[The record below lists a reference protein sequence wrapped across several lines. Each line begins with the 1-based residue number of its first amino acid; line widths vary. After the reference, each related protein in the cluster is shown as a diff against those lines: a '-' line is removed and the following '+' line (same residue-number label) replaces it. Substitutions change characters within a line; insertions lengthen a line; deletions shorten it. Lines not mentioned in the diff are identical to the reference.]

1 MNKHWFKGFSCVAFI
16 RSTDTCDV
24 IIPVSSSDDASVL
37 RPPSAETWTD
47 FTATDHPNQIPAAN
61 FDPRNMQGSHSELQ
75 FHWEPVCSHC
85 LACFRL
91 MAIAMISQQINI
103 NKNKRGKRS
112 TQTASFIAISR
123 LLFITMATCER
134 EPWCVPLTDVTGLY
148 SLDMQMCWSNA
159 HCYSLPLRQMRLILF
174 VYLQSAFSPGKKR
187 RHRSLDASTGLKTN
201 ADFSRVASKQLRNR
215 EVELWLLSSLIS
227 SPVEGS
233 IGPWTWLRAD
243 WLPRWWVGGCQCE
256 GRSCFGRACVGIC
269 SMSTCEVQKMNP
281 ISQES
286 PTYVKYI
293 VPLYQFIYQ
302 ATECQLDSQ
311 DGAGIWRVVGAK
323 ALPQLSSSGWLH
335 LERCRCLPLHGGAYQ
350 GVVTFPKGRE
360 ASRRWRPAPKPESCR
375 FGSAPLM
382 KMSGRG
388 AQAVCQMSPQPGE
401 QMRWEDRMMKQPA
414 AHLQLGTSSWDKL
427 TMKEGEEAESEK
439 LESGKKLAEGEMD
452 IVTSVLTCAFCSGS
466 QLECI

>member
-1 MNKHWFKGFSCVAFI
+1 
-16 RSTDTCDV
+16 
-24 IIPVSSSDDASVL
+24 
-37 RPPSAETWTD
+37 
-47 FTATDHPNQIPAAN
+47 
-61 FDPRNMQGSHSELQ
+61 
-75 FHWEPVCSHC
+75 
-85 LACFRL
+85 
-91 MAIAMISQQINI
+91 
-103 NKNKRGKRS
+103 
-112 TQTASFIAISR
+112 
-123 LLFITMATCER
+123 
-134 EPWCVPLTDVTGLY
+134 
-148 SLDMQMCWSNA
+148 
-159 HCYSLPLRQMRLILF
+159 MRLILF

-311 DGAGIWRVVGAK
+311 DGAGIWRVVGAN

-388 AQAVCQMSPQPGE
+388 PEPCAKCLHSLENRWDERIGWWSSPPHTFS
-401 QMRWEDRMMKQPA
+401 WVHP
-414 AHLQLGTSSWDKL
+414 SWDKL

>member
-1 MNKHWFKGFSCVAFI
+1 
-16 RSTDTCDV
+16 
-24 IIPVSSSDDASVL
+24 
-37 RPPSAETWTD
+37 
-47 FTATDHPNQIPAAN
+47 
-61 FDPRNMQGSHSELQ
+61 
-75 FHWEPVCSHC
+75 
-85 LACFRL
+85 
-91 MAIAMISQQINI
+91 MISQQINI
-103 NKNKRGKRS
+103 NKNKRGKQS
-112 TQTASFIAISR
+112 AQTAVCYSSPWRPA
-123 LLFITMATCER
+123 R
-134 EPWCVPLTDVTGLY
+134 EPWCVPLTDVTSLY

-174 VYLQSAFSPGKKR
+174 VYLLSAFSPGKKR

-201 ADFSRVASKQLRNR
+201 ADFSRVASKQLWNR

-256 GRSCFGRACVGIC
+256 GRSCFGGACVGIC

-311 DGAGIWRVVGAK
+311 DGAGIWRVVGAN

-335 LERCRCLPLHGGAYQ
+335 LEHRRCLPLHGGAYR

-360 ASRRWRPAPKPESCR
+360 ASRRRRPTPKPESCH

-388 AQAVCQMSPQPGE
+388 ARAVCQMSPQPGD

-414 AHLQLGTSSWDKL
+414 AHLQLGTSQLRQADNEGRGGSWIGEVREWKETGRRRNGYCDISVNMCFLFRITTGLHLINSRCIVVRSLKPHQEL
-427 TMKEGEEAESEK
+427 TDTVFFFLWYSSLLDTIITKSLIISIKWTIFFLILHIVNKE
-439 LESGKKLAEGEMD
+439 L
-452 IVTSVLTCAFCSGS
+452 I
-466 QLECI
+466 